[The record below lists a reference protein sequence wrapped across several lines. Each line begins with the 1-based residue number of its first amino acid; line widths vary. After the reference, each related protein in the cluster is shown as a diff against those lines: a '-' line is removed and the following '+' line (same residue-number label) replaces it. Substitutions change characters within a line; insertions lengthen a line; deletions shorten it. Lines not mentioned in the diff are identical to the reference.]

1 MLEVTTDTI
10 DWTSNLRSDKDVR
23 FILFLGV
30 DAGGSKTHAL
40 LVDEAGRVLGKGY
53 AGNGNHQTAFA
64 EAGVNIGKA
73 CEEALQAAGVTK
85 EQVNF
90 AYFGLAGADREPDYV
105 ILRPMIAALG
115 FKQHAIACDTMIGMR
130 AGTTRSYGAV
140 IISGTGFN
148 AAARNTKGEELQY
161 GGFGYLFGDG
171 QSSGTDLAVHAF
183 RSAIRGWEG
192 REQPTLLTDIV
203 PKELGYSSVQAMYD
217 DALDHGKRPPNTLG
231 KLLFEAAA
239 KGDAVS
245 IRILQRA
252 GSELANS
259 VNALIRRLGMQQDV
273 FDVVLTGSVL
283 SRGAT
288 NHMIKAIQETVGET
302 APNASVV
309 RLAVDPV
316 IGAAMSAMD
325 QAGITIDDTLD
336 KVLRQITFQQ

>member
-1 MLEVTTDTI
+1 M
-10 DWTSNLRSDKDVR
+10 R

-40 LVDEAGRVLGKGY
+40 LVDERGQVLGKGY

-64 EAGVNIGKA
+64 EAGANIGKA
-73 CEEALQAAGVTK
+73 CEEALQTAGVAK
-85 EQVNF
+85 EQVDF

-105 ILRPMIAALG
+105 VLRPMIAALG
-115 FKQHAIACDTMIGMR
+115 FKHHAIACDTMIGMR
-130 AGTTRSYGAV
+130 AGTIRSYGAV

-148 AAARNTKGEELQY
+148 AAARNAKGEELQY

-171 QSSGTDLAVHAF
+171 QCSGTDLAVHAF
-183 RSAIRGWEG
+183 RGAIRGWEG

-203 PKELGYSSVQAMYD
+203 PKELGYPSVQAMYD

-239 KGDAVS
+239 QGDAVS
-245 IRILQRA
+245 IRILRQA

-259 VNALIRRLGMQQDV
+259 VNALIKRLYMQHDA

-288 NHMIKAIQETVGET
+288 SHMVDAIKEAVGDI
-302 APNASVV
+302 APHASVV
-309 RLAVDPV
+309 KLAVDPV
-316 IGAAMSAMD
+316 VGAVMSAMD
-325 QAGITIDDTLD
+325 QTGFTIDGVLD
-336 KVLRQITFQQ
+336 KALRNITFR